1 MHESESEVSQSCLTL
16 PDHGLQPTRLL
27 CPWDFPGKSTGVGRH
42 CLLLHI
48 YIYLLFSHSDSLQP
62 HGLQHTRLPCPSPSP
77 RVCSNPLHLL
87 YHLLMTPWA
96 AVLATV
102 NSAAVNFGVRVSSSY
117 FFHFLQI
124 HAQEWNF
131 WVLMGA
137 AFLVFLRNLHAV
149 FHSGCTSL
157 HSPCGKT
164 TFCLSD
170 GKYKTQE
177 QGAMFHA
184 QRSVWSRSP

>member
-1 MHESESEVSQSCLTL
+1 MGFPRQEHWSGAPLPSPTYLYIFVVQSLRLFATPWTTAYQASVSFTISQS
-16 PDHGLQPTRLL
+16 LL
-27 CPWDFPGKSTGVGRH
+27 EPIAP
-42 CLLLHI
+42 
-48 YIYLLFSHSDSLQP
+48 SL
-62 HGLQHTRLPCPSPSP
+62 SS
-77 RVCSNPLHLL
+77 VDDPLGCFH
-87 YHLLMTPWA
+87 
-96 AVLATV
+96 VLATV
-102 NSAAVNFGVRVSSSY
+102 NSTAVNFGVRVSSSY